1 MVLSRERFQ
10 CCDEVAWNDGGVSH
24 AVRHAFAA
32 PRWEAG
38 RRAPASAC
46 RRGPAATGRSGAGTL
61 PVTAGAAAG
70 TGRAARSFGRC
81 PPTRAAAAARAARG
95 QPVRGRATSRRSAQV
110 STVIQISPTCG
121 HRNFPHPLVENND
134 ETSAGGRCGQAVCGL
149 SKARWA
155 RLRVHGAGSVH
166 GPPVAHVPAVVGLT
180 TPDFNLSFSRYE
192 SPRMLSV
199 VA

>member
-24 AVRHAFAA
+24 AVRHAVAA

-38 RRAPASAC
+38 GRAPASAC
-46 RRGPAATGRSGAGTL
+46 RRGPAATGCSGAGTL

-95 QPVRGRATSRRSAQV
+95 QPVRGRATSRRSARAGRGCV
-110 STVIQISPTCG
+110 AGPCAPRWRGPAGMSSAASRPSTGPARRPEAVT
-121 HRNFPHPLVENND
+121 
-134 ETSAGGRCGQAVCGL
+134 GRCRGPRQSRFRPELRRSSRARN
-149 SKARWA
+149 KARA
-155 RLRVHGAGSVH
+155 KG
-166 GPPVAHVPAVVGLT
+166 
-180 TPDFNLSFSRYE
+180 
-192 SPRMLSV
+192 
-199 VA
+199 